1 MLKLII
7 YIKLSDII
15 IQFKSHSSPFSIVH
29 ISCGT
34 LTHIKIEYVVNWRIR
49 MSKTKIVIIQLKE
62 IIYTAIFVGLGILLI
77 LLLIFMFSPKR
88 KDSNNINESRKY
100 TAGVYNSKL
109 TLNNAALNLE
119 VVVDETDI
127 KSIRFINLEESVTT
141 MYPLIQPALEEI
153 STQLYND
160 VDIQDVTISEDSQ
173 YTQTMLLETISSTLE
188 KAAPTK

>member
-1 MLKLII
+1 
-7 YIKLSDII
+7 
-15 IQFKSHSSPFSIVH
+15 
-29 ISCGT
+29 
-34 LTHIKIEYVVNWRIR
+34 

-77 LLLIFMFSPKR
+77 LLLIFMFFPKK
-88 KDSNNINESRKY
+88 KDANSINESKRY

-109 TLNNAALNLE
+109 TLNNTALNLE
-119 VVVDETDI
+119 IIVDETDI

-141 MYPLIQPALEEI
+141 MFPLIQPALEDI
-153 STQLYND
+153 SAQLYND
-160 VDIQDVTISEDSQ
+160 VPLQDIAISENSQ